1 VPPSVLCIGEV
12 LFDYLADQIGSSY
25 QKVTSWTP
33 YPGGAPANVATA
45 LTKLGTPAGFI
56 GCVGQ
61 DTNGTELTTLLRSLQ
76 VNLDDLQIHP
86 TAPTRIV
93 YVTRAENGERTF
105 AGFGERDTI
114 TFSDAY
120 LQAEQ
125 IPTQLFISA
134 QVLVTGTLALA
145 YPDSRAAI
153 HRALE
158 LAKQQEITLFVDVNW
173 RPMFWVNP
181 ETAWLEID
189 PVLQQAD
196 FIKLSDEEAVH
207 FFQTEDPAVIATRY
221 PKAQGI
227 LLTGG
232 ERGCRYWLQGATG
245 QVPAFSVDAIDTT
258 GAGDAFSAGFI
269 HQLCQPSAQ
278 SIGDPQRAAAMI
290 RYASA
295 VGALTTLKPGAIA
308 AQPTPQEIQAF
319 LETH

>member
-1 VPPSVLCIGEV
+1 MTPKILCIGEV
-12 LFDYLADQIGSSY
+12 LYDYLADQVGQSY
-25 QKVTSWTP
+25 PNVTSWTP

-45 LTKLGTPAGFI
+45 LSKLGTPASFI

-61 DTNGTELTTLLRSLQ
+61 DKNGTELTTLLRSLQ
-76 VNLDDLQIHP
+76 VNLDGLQIHP

-93 YVTRAENGERTF
+93 YVTRAENGDRTF
-105 AGFGERDTI
+105 AGFGEQDT
-114 TFSDAY
+114 TAFSDAY
-120 LQAEQ
+120 LQAEK
-125 IPTQLFISA
+125 IPIELFASA

-145 YPDSRAAI
+145 YPGSQAATY
-153 HRALE
+153 HALK
-158 LAKQQEITLFVDVNW
+158 LAQQQGLKIFVDVNW

-181 ETAWLEID
+181 EASWPQINQ
-189 PVLQQAD
+189 VLQQAD
-196 FIKLSDEEAVH
+196 FIKLSDEEAIH
-207 FFQTEDPAVIATRY
+207 FFQTEDPTAIAAQY
-221 PKAQGI
+221 PKVQGI

-245 QVPAFSVDAIDTT
+245 KVPAFSVQAIDTT

-269 HQLCQPSAQ
+269 HQLCQPNTQPIS
-278 SIGDPQRAAAMI
+278 DPQRAAEMI

-308 AQPTPQEIQAF
+308 AQPNPQEIQAF